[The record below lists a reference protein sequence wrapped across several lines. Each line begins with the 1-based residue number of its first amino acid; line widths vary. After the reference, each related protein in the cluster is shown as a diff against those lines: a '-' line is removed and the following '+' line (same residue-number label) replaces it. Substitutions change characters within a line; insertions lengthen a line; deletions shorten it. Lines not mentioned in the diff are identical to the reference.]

1 MDSGGGARAL
11 PSALTVYHAA
21 GISERAPVFLLF
33 DVVREGQLASLA
45 KPALV
50 SKPREGSFGGFE
62 GGRSLRPAAGGCAV
76 AREEGFSGAQRP
88 EVEGEDE
95 RREEKE
101 EEEEEQA
108 GGGRGARCRARRQG
122 IIGSLLLLLQS
133 AHDSGGQHHM

>member
-1 MDSGGGARAL
+1 MIKKNQRSTAHQGSIICIYRLRLRSGQRWWCTS
-11 PSALTVYHAA
+11 PPLTVYHAA
-21 GISERAPVFLLF
+21 GISVRAPVFLLF

-95 RREEKE
+95 RRKDE
-101 EEEEEQA
+101 EE
-108 GGGRGARCRARRQG
+108 
-122 IIGSLLLLLQS
+122 
-133 AHDSGGQHHM
+133 